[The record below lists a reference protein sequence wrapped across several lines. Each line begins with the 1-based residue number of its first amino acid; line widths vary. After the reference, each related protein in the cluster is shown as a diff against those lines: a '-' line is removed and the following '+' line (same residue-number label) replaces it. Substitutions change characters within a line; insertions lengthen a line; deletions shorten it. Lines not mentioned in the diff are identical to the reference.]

1 MASVSRT
8 RHSVS
13 WNDSIFQSFFCLCVS
28 ISSLSFR
35 GPFCANKKFR
45 NSCCAE
51 VLFASAAK
59 MKRLCGGSDQ
69 ILNAARSINK
79 RGLLEHN
86 LWMSLSAYVCARV
99 KYCMSCSQLSQCSR
113 FSPIPQLSPNPT
125 QPPFCPLPQEEHHS
139 SHSWNHGYFYS
150 GCKYSDKH

>member
-1 MASVSRT
+1 MASVSKA
-8 RHSVS
+8 HYSVS
-13 WNDSIFQSFFCLCVS
+13 WNYSIFNPFSVS
-28 ISSLSFR
+28 MSSSHPCHFMGLS
-35 GPFCANKKFR
+35 AQIKKNW
-45 NSCCAE
+45 NSYCTE

-69 ILNAARSINK
+69 ILNAVRSINK